1 MDNVDN
7 LQILRSAKVEKNLKH
22 LITAD
27 TPDFLS
33 DPDGEKK
40 YPHIYPAENVDKY
53 VDIVDNP
60 SDSQ

>member
-7 LQILRSAKVEKNLKH
+7 LQILRSATVEKNLKY

-33 DPDGEKK
+33 VSDGEKK
-40 YPHIYPAENVDKY
+40 YPHIYPGGNVDKN
-53 VDIVDNP
+53 VDNVDNS